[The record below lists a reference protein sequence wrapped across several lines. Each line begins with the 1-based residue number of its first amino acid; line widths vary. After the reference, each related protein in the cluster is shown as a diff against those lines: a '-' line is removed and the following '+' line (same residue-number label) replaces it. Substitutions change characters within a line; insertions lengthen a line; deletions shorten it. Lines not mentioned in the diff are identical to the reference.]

1 MFGAFGD
8 GQTIRTV
15 VIGAAITC
23 AGATF
28 LGLGAER
35 FAGIEAPLAGVG
47 SVARAPVNAIDY
59 ARTGSLIGDK
69 RDELVVLGP
78 CDDGADR
85 R

>member
-8 GQTIRTV
+8 DQTIRKV
-15 VIGAAITC
+15 VIGAVITC
-23 AGATF
+23 ASATF

-35 FAGIEAPLAGVG
+35 FALMEAPLVGVG

-59 ARTGSLIGDK
+59 ARTGSLSGA

-78 CDDGADR
+78 CGDGSNR
-85 R
+85 Q

>member
-8 GQTIRTV
+8 GQTIRKV

-35 FAGIEAPLAGVG
+35 FAGIEAPLVG
-47 SVARAPVNAIDY
+47 AVSVARAPLNAIDY
-59 ARTGSLIGDK
+59 ARTGSLSEE
-69 RDELVVLGP
+69 RNELVVLGP
-78 CDDGADR
+78 CGDGSDR
-85 R
+85 H